1 MPHARRGRAARGQ
14 SPAAAAAATAESAYS
29 HARGQSPTTTAP
41 ATPSADLAVAA
52 CPHRYDARRA
62 SACRGQ
68 SPDMGAAD
76 AAAGAGYAE
85 RGQSPVVDVPDMAS
99 KAGRSVQPQRLAR
112 G

>member
-1 MPHARRGRAARGQ
+1 
-14 SPAAAAAATAESAYS
+14 
-29 HARGQSPTTTAP
+29 
-41 ATPSADLAVAA
+41 
-52 CPHRYDARRA
+52 
-62 SACRGQ
+62 
-68 SPDMGAAD
+68 MGAAD